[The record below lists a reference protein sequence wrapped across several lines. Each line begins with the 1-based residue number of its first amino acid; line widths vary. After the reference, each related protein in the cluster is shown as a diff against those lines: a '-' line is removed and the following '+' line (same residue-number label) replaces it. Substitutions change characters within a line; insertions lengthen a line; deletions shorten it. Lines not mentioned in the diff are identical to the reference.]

1 MYKKVALL
9 MMLTVLSFSP
19 GLFANSLVT
28 LERGPVLTGTLI
40 DSMLSLPV
48 EYANVVLY
56 DKKTNQQVN
65 GTVSDREGR
74 FELVKLDP
82 GVYSLSITYMGF
94 HEEMVTDVVVT
105 DDPLLLDLGEIYMQ
119 RAIIMLDAVETTAE
133 KTAFEYKLDKKV
145 INVDQHY
152 TGASGT
158 AVDVLE
164 SVPSVTV
171 DIEGNVSLRG
181 SGNFQVLIDGR
192 PSILDASDALR
203 QIPASSIENIEIITN
218 PSAKYDPDGTSGIIN
233 IIPKKNALDGVNGM
247 VSLNSGVNNKYGTDV
262 ILNYKTSTY
271 NAYIGG
277 DYSNRYSPG
286 SSISENQT
294 TFNDAVSF
302 INSDGDRAFNSDSY
316 SVRTGID
323 WNITDQSLV
332 GVGLRYGSR
341 SFMVD
346 ASTDY
351 TEWQDF
357 SLDETFRYSSLSTME
372 RGGGFGNA
380 TLNFKHDFAK
390 AGHRILAEADY
401 RFRDGDD
408 VSTDE
413 LYSAAGILEDGRRS
427 SEIGPGTELRAKID
441 YILPLR
447 EDEKIE
453 AGVQSRLSS
462 STDKT
467 DLSVFDPALGS
478 YVNLVEFQNKTTYD
492 RDIHSL
498 YGLYANAMG
507 KLGVQGGL
515 RMEYTGRTVESQQ
528 NGNQA
533 SINRWDYFPTAHV
546 SYNFSDK
553 QQMMASYTRR
563 IERPRGYYF
572 EPFLTWEDAY
582 NVRQGD
588 PAIKPEYID
597 SYETGIQRFLG
608 SNMISLEGFYR
619 ITNNKI
625 ERIQSVYEENVML
638 QSVANVG
645 TDYTFGA
652 EAMLNADLRTWWNV
666 NLMGNLSRYK
676 IEGVLYE
683 NAFSRSSN
691 NWSTRINNTFKFWGD
706 ARFQVNIMYN
716 SPTVSAQGTREGF
729 FMTNVAVKKDF
740 LDKRLQMI
748 FQVRDVFSTGLYEFT
763 SQGPTFYRYNRFVHE
778 SPQVTMTINYL
789 INNFKNEQRGNG
801 AMDMGGGEEMGF

>member
-1 MYKKVALL
+1 MYKRIQMW
-9 MMLTVLSFSP
+9 MMMTVMSFTTT
-19 GLFANSLVT
+19 LFANSLVT
-28 LERGPVLTGTLI
+28 LERGPVLTGTVV
-40 DSMLSLPV
+40 DSMLSMPV

-56 DKKTNQQVN
+56 DKETNEQVH
-65 GTVSDREGR
+65 GTVSDKTGR
-74 FELVKLDP
+74 FELAKLDP

-94 HEEMVTDVVVT
+94 HEETVTDVIVT
-105 DDPLLLDLGEIYMQ
+105 DDPELLDLGEIYMQ

-145 INVDQHY
+145 VNVDQHY

-164 SVPSVTV
+164 SVPSVSV

-233 IIPKKNALDGVNGM
+233 IIPKKNSLDGVNGM
-247 VSLNSGVNNKYGTDV
+247 VSLNSGVNNKYGADV
-262 ILNYKTSTY
+262 ILNYKTSNY

-277 DYSNRYSPG
+277 DYNNRYSPG
-286 SSISENQT
+286 SSISQNQT
-294 TFNDAVSF
+294 TFNESVSF
-302 INSDGDRAFNSDSY
+302 INSDGDRAFNFDSY
-316 SVRTGID
+316 SIRTGID
-323 WNITDQSLV
+323 WNVSEQSVL
-332 GVGLRYGSR
+332 GVGFRYGDH
-341 SFMVD
+341 SFMID
-346 ASTDY
+346 ATTDY
-351 TEWQDF
+351 LEWQDVAF
-357 SLDETFRYSSLSTME
+357 DERYSYSSLSTME

-380 TLNFKHDFAK
+380 TLNFKHDFATE
-390 AGHRILAEADY
+390 GHRLVAEADY
-401 RFRDGDD
+401 RFRNGDD
-408 VSTDE
+408 VSKDE
-413 LYSAAGILEDGRRS
+413 LYNTVGVLQDGRLS
-427 SEIGPGTELRAKID
+427 SEYGPGQRLRAKID
-441 YILPLR
+441 YTLPLR

-453 AGVQSRLSS
+453 AGLQSRLSS

-467 DLSVFDPALGS
+467 DLSVFDPTLGS
-478 YVNLVEFQNKTTYD
+478 YVNLLEFQNETTYD
-492 RDIHSL
+492 RNIHSL
-498 YGLYANAMG
+498 YGLYANEMG
-507 KLGVQGGL
+507 KLGLQGGL
-515 RMEYTGRTVESQQ
+515 RMEYTGRNVESLQ

-608 SNMISLEGFYR
+608 SNMISLEGYYR

-625 ERIQSVYEENVML
+625 ERIQSVYDENVML

-645 TDYTFGA
+645 KDYTFGA

-676 IEGVLYE
+676 IEGFLYE
-683 NAFSRSSN
+683 DAFSRSSN
-691 NWSTRINNTFKFWGD
+691 NWSTRLNNTFKFWDD
-706 ARFQVNIMYN
+706 ARFQINVMYN
-716 SPTVSAQGTREGF
+716 SPTVSAQGKREGF
-729 FMTNVAVKKDF
+729 FMTNIAVKKDF
-740 LDKRLQMI
+740 LDKKLQMI
-748 FQVRDVFSTGLYEFT
+748 FQVRDLFSTGLYEFT
-763 SQGPTFYRYNRFVHE
+763 SEGPTFYRYNKFVRE

-789 INNFKNEQRGNG
+789 INNFKNEQGSANMNG
-801 AMDMGGGEEMGF
+801 GGGEEMGF